1 MAKIMSGDSV
11 LPDLSFAARAQQA
24 QPVLEWREI
33 ERGPDSFSVLC
44 PRDWTT
50 AQSEAWHDWVEAL
63 PRDLPEGAFP
73 PVAEGLDGAFDL
85 YAHRLAAWGRV
96 YGIVREDEAQAFA
109 AELAATLRLGLA
121 APATGLRTGH
131 RVPLLDGSKLAQTE
145 ARYADIEDHACV
157 RELRDLLVGARSE
170 AVARA
175 TRDQLHAALSGITAA
190 IARAEGEQRASL
202 QHNPALAR
210 AALKARRLGA
220 SDALIQLVI
229 QSTDGLTGDSAL
241 PDWSLQNVEAD
252 RLAPAAIVTARR
264 DLIAAGDPSA
274 RLAAQAALESCRL
287 WIAFDP
293 DAAEALDD
301 ALIAPRAALNAY
313 GFLKQTGFDV
323 EGFAACAALWTV
335 ALDIESH
342 LAFAA
347 TPEAAQRLAQHRPIA
362 LTVAGLSETLM
373 ALGLSAQTEAG
384 QDFAA
389 ALIAV
394 LDAESV
400 HASAVLSRHLT
411 PYAGFAAERDDR
423 VSALSQKLYRLSGL
437 KSADLK
443 AHALTRLQTALKLAK
458 PTGLRH
464 VQTTTLFDD
473 PELSLRLGVTLGDAP
488 LTALTVVMEGADGV
502 FVRGL
507 HPAVWQGLSG
517 DERDAVRRHLLGHRT
532 LDGAPHVHAQ
542 TLKAKGLSDFEIAA
556 LEDALIT
563 AQSLDEAVSP
573 AVLDADFI
581 KDIWGISDEDLHA
594 PGFSL
599 LRLMGFTADEIAE
612 AQAFI
617 FGHDTTEGLPDAL
630 RQRLSPPGLKARLA
644 LRQKLESFASAPAAL
659 ALMLEWDQGVPDAL
673 KVLAQAADSGL
684 RAIGLKRQPAPPSLT
699 LDIPEFEEARRPAPE
714 PVRETPAQTVIEKI
728 VERDR
733 ERQKLP
739 DRRKGYI
746 QKASVGGHKV
756 YLHTGEYENG
766 SVGEIFI
773 DMHKEGA
780 AFRSLMNNFAIA
792 VSIGLQYGV
801 PLDEFVD
808 AFVFTRFEPA
818 GPVSGNDS
826 IRSATSIL
834 DYIFRELAISYL
846 NREDLSNADPDEL
859 NADGLGQGHGLS
871 KLADDGNEGIAASH
885 LISKGFMR
893 GQPDNLVVVPFG
905 RKPSKS
911 DDQSLPPE
919 AQGE

>member
-1 MAKIMSGDSV
+1 MTADSV
-11 LPDLSFAARAQQA
+11 LPDLSFATRAEIA
-24 QPVLEWREI
+24 STIHEWREI
-33 ERGPDSFSVLC
+33 ERGPEAFSVLC

-50 AQSEAWHDWVEAL
+50 AQTEAWYDWVETM

-96 YGIVREDEAQAFA
+96 LGVLGEAEAQAFA
-109 AELAATLRLGLA
+109 AELAATMRLGLA
-121 APATGLRTGH
+121 APASALKTGH
-131 RVPLLDGSKLAQTE
+131 RLPPLDAKAAPAE
-145 ARYADIEDHACV
+145 ARYADIEDPACV

-175 TRDQLHAALSGITAA
+175 TRDQLHAALSGIAAA

-220 SDALIQLVI
+220 SDALIQSVI
-229 QSTDGLTGDSAL
+229 QSADGLTGDSAL

-252 RLAPAAIVTARR
+252 RPATPVIVTARR

-274 RLAAQAALESCRL
+274 RLAAQTALESGRL
-287 WIAFDP
+287 WLAFDP
-293 DAAEALDD
+293 GAAEALDD

-313 GFLKQTGFDV
+313 GFVGDTGFDIDS
-323 EGFAACAALWTV
+323 FAACAALWTV

-347 TPEAAQRLAQHRPIA
+347 TPEAARRLAHHRTLG
-362 LTVAGLSETLM
+362 LTVAGLSETLL
-373 ALGLSAQTEAG
+373 ALGFNAQAEDG
-384 QDFAA
+384 LDFAA
-389 ALIAV
+389 AVMAV

-411 PYAGFAAERDDR
+411 PYAGFKAERDAR
-423 VSALSQKLYRLSGL
+423 ISALSQKLYRLSGL
-437 KSADLK
+437 KSAGLK
-443 AHALTRLQTALKLAK
+443 AQALTRLQAALKLAK
-458 PTGLRH
+458 ATGLRH
-464 VQTTTLFDD
+464 VQTTTLFTD
-473 PELSLRLGVTLGDAP
+473 PDLSLRLGVTLGDAP
-488 LTALTVVMEGADGV
+488 LTALTVAMEGADGV

-507 HPAVWQGLSG
+507 HPAVWQGLNG
-517 DERDAVRRHLLGHRT
+517 EDRDTVRTHLLGHRT
-532 LDGAPHVHAQ
+532 LDGAPHINAQ

-556 LEDALIT
+556 LEAALIT
-563 AQSLDEAVSP
+563 AQGLESVVSP

-581 KDIWGISDEDLHA
+581 KDIWGVSDEDLYA

-599 LRLMGFTADEIAE
+599 LGLMGFTAAEITE
-612 AQAFI
+612 ADAFV
-617 FGHDTTEGLPDAL
+617 FGRDDTAGLPEAL
-630 RQRLSPPGLKARLA
+630 RNRLSALGAKARLA
-644 LRQKLESFASAPAAL
+644 LRQKLESFASAPAAAPVVL
-659 ALMLEWDQGVPDAL
+659 DWDQGVPDAL
-673 KVLAQAADSGL
+673 KLMAQAAESGL
-684 RAIGLKRQPAPPSLT
+684 RVLGLRRQPAPPSLT

-714 PVRETPAQTVIEKI
+714 PVREAPVQTVIEKI
-728 VERDR
+728 IERDR

-756 YLHTGEYENG
+756 YLHTGEYDNG

-846 NREDLSNADPDEL
+846 NRDDLSNADPDEL
-859 NADGLGQGHGLS
+859 NADGLGQGHGQSVDLA
-871 KLADDGNEGIAASH
+871 KLADGENEGIAASQ

-893 GQPDNLVVVPFG
+893 GQPDNLVVVPFA
-905 RKPSKS
+905 RKTPRSE
-911 DDQSLPPE
+911 DQDFPPE

>member
-1 MAKIMSGDSV
+1 MTGDSV
-11 LPDLSFAARAQQA
+11 LPDLSFAARAEIA
-24 QPVLEWREI
+24 NTLHEWREI
-33 ERGPDSFSVLC
+33 ERGPETFSVLC

-50 AQSEAWHDWVEAL
+50 AQTEAWYDWVEAL

-96 YGIVREDEAQAFA
+96 LGILAESEAQAFA

-121 APATGLRTGH
+121 APATTLKTGH
-131 RVPLLDGSKLAQTE
+131 RLPLLDAPKAAPAE

-175 TRDQLHAALSGITAA
+175 TRDQLHAALSGIAAA

-220 SDALIQLVI
+220 SDALIQSVI
-229 QSTDGLTGDSAL
+229 QSADGLTGDSAL
-241 PDWSLQNVEAD
+241 PDWSLQTVEPEH
-252 RLAPAAIVTARR
+252 PATPVVVTARR
-264 DLIAAGDPSA
+264 DLIAAGDPSG
-274 RLAAQAALESCRL
+274 RLAAQTALESGRL
-287 WIAFDP
+287 WLAFDP

-301 ALIAPRAALNAY
+301 ALIAPRAALNVY
-313 GFLKQTGFDV
+313 GFVGDTGFDIDS
-323 EGFAACAALWTV
+323 FAACAALWTV

-347 TPEAAQRLAQHRPIA
+347 TPEAARRIAHHRP
-362 LTVAGLSETLM
+362 LGLNVAGLSETLL
-373 ALGLSAQTEAG
+373 ALGLSAQAENG
-384 QDFAA
+384 LDFAA
-389 ALIAV
+389 AVMAV

-411 PYAGFAAERDDR
+411 PYAGFKAERDAR
-423 VSALSQKLYRLSGL
+423 ISALSQKLYRLSGL
-437 KSADLK
+437 KSAGLK
-443 AHALTRLQTALKLAK
+443 AQALTRLQAALKLAK
-458 PTGLRH
+458 ATGLRH
-464 VQTTTLFDD
+464 VQTTTLFSD
-473 PELSLRLGVTLGDAP
+473 PDLSLRLGVTLGDAP
-488 LTALTVVMEGADGV
+488 LTALTVAMEGADGV

-517 DERDAVRRHLLGHRT
+517 EDRDAVRTHLLGHRT
-532 LDGAPHVHAQ
+532 LDGAPHIHAQ
-542 TLKAKGLSDFEIAA
+542 TLKARGLSDFEIAA
-556 LEDALIT
+556 IEAALIT
-563 AQSLDEAVSP
+563 ASGLEAVVSP

-581 KDIWGISDEDLHA
+581 KDIWGVSDEDLHA

-599 LRLMGFTADEIAE
+599 LSLMGFTTAEISEAD
-612 AQAFI
+612 AFV
-617 FGHDTTEGLPDAL
+617 FGRDDTTGLPDAL
-630 RQRLSPPGLKARLA
+630 RQRLAAPGLKARLA
-644 LRQKLESFASAPAAL
+644 LRQKLESFASAPAAAPIVL
-659 ALMLEWDQGVPDAL
+659 DWDQGVPDAL
-673 KVLAQAADSGL
+673 KLMAQAAESGL
-684 RAIGLKRQPAPPSLT
+684 RVLGLKRQPAPPSLT
-699 LDIPEFEEARRPAPE
+699 LEIPEFDEARRPAPE

-756 YLHTGEYENG
+756 YLHTGEYDDG

-818 GPVSGNDS
+818 GPVAGNDS

-846 NREDLSNADPDEL
+846 NRDDLSNADPDEL

-871 KLADDGNEGIAASH
+871 KLADGENEGIAASQ

-893 GQPDNLVVVPFG
+893 GQPDNLVVVPFA
-905 RKPSKS
+905 RKTPRS
-911 DDQSLPPE
+911 DEKDFPPE